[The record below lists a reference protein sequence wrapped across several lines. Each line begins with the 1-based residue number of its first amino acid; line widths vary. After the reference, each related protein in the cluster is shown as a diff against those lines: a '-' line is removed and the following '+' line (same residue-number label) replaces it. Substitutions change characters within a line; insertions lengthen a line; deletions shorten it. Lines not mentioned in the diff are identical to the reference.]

1 MAILLSLLAMEYIT
15 IRVQFS
21 HGAVWQEDDE
31 ASGRTPTLPVNPA
44 MSGRIDISQA
54 DALRIRQKTKKA
66 MHSAREQVKTGKTN
80 VVRSHGSHA
89 ESIDGPA
96 RTTRVRV
103 SGATVASTRASSD
116 AEARE
121 RERKARVRAQ
131 LMEQAAKEKQRASE
145 VREYE
150 DDTQAL
156 AGRHA
161 SRHRVVHT
169 RPSKNA
175 SSRGRDTRGK
185 HQR

>member
-1 MAILLSLLAMEYIT
+1 M
-15 IRVQFS
+15 
-21 HGAVWQEDDE
+21 
-31 ASGRTPTLPVNPA
+31 
-44 MSGRIDISQA
+44 
-54 DALRIRQKTKKA
+54 
-66 MHSAREQVKTGKTN
+66 
-80 VVRSHGSHA
+80 VRSHGSHA
-89 ESIDGPA
+89 ESADGPA
-96 RTTRVRV
+96 RTTRVRGHNGQASQRVRV
-103 SGATVASTRASSD
+103 SGATVASSSVSSD
-116 AEARE
+116 AETRE
-121 RERKARVRAQ
+121 RKRKARVRAQ

-161 SRHRVVHT
+161 SRQRVVHT

>member
-1 MAILLSLLAMEYIT
+1 
-15 IRVQFS
+15 
-21 HGAVWQEDDE
+21 
-31 ASGRTPTLPVNPA
+31 
-44 MSGRIDISQA
+44 
-54 DALRIRQKTKKA
+54 

-89 ESIDGPA
+89 ESADGPA
-96 RTTRVRV
+96 RAPRVRGHNGQTSQRVRV

-175 SSRGRDTRGK
+175 SGRGRDTRGK

>member
-1 MAILLSLLAMEYIT
+1 MEYIT

-31 ASGRTPTLPVNPA
+31 ALGRTPTLPVNPA

-80 VVRSHGSHA
+80 VVRV
-89 ESIDGPA
+89 
-96 RTTRVRV
+96 T
-103 SGATVASTRASSD
+103 GATVASSRVSSD
-116 AEARE
+116 AETRE

-161 SRHRVVHT
+161 SRQRVVHT

>member
-1 MAILLSLLAMEYIT
+1 MRGNIG
-15 IRVQFS
+15 Q
-21 HGAVWQEDDE
+21 
-31 ASGRTPTLPVNPA
+31 ASP
-44 MSGRIDISQA
+44 
-54 DALRIRQKTKKA
+54 
-66 MHSAREQVKTGKTN
+66 
-80 VVRSHGSHA
+80 
-89 ESIDGPA
+89 
-96 RTTRVRV
+96 RVRV

-161 SRHRVVHT
+161 SRHRAVHT

-175 SSRGRDTRGK
+175 SGRGRDTRGK